1 MEGNISTYG
10 KNLAPPAATALV
22 AFIQT
27 LRQPPEA
34 VARDAAVPAL
44 PSAQTQR

>member
-1 MEGNISTYG
+1 MSAYG
-10 KNLAPPAATALV
+10 KNLAPPKVTALV
-22 AFIQT
+22 VFMQT

-34 VARDAAVPAL
+34 VARDAMVPAV